1 VCRCLRQLKAELNLF
16 IIFSS
21 VPVFEAAKSWA
32 KSHEYLLIG
41 GDEAHFIDGMP
52 IPGRVHGEKFGARL
66 HRIGLLFQALNR

>member
-1 VCRCLRQLKAELNLF
+1 M
-16 IIFSS
+16 
-21 VPVFEAAKSWA
+21 FEAAKSWA

-52 IPGRVHGEKFGARL
+52 IPGRVHGENIFRKFGARL

>member
-1 VCRCLRQLKAELNLF
+1 LRQLKAGLNLF
-16 IIFSS
+16 IIPSS

-52 IPGRVHGEKFGARL
+52 IPGRVQGEK
-66 HRIGLLFQALNR
+66 HI

>member
-1 VCRCLRQLKAELNLF
+1 
-16 IIFSS
+16 

-52 IPGRVHGEKFGARL
+52 IPGRVHGEK
-66 HRIGLLFQALNR
+66 HI